1 MCGMEYRLKKGS
13 VYEGKVEKVDFPNK
27 ATVWVT
33 DEDGHKEKAIV
44 KNAIPGQT
52 VRFCVNK
59 KRKGHCEGRLMEV
72 VEKSPLETNPACPH
86 FGKCGGCTYQTVA
99 YEEQLKI
106 KSAQV
111 EKLLSEVVSGEL
123 PFEGIIG
130 SPVTE
135 EYRNKMEF
143 SFGDEY
149 KDGPLALG
157 LHKRNSMYDIVPVT
171 ECKIIDEDYRKILT
185 CVQDYAIEKELPF
198 LHKLS
203 HEGYLRHLLVRKSVK
218 TGQILVDIVTTTQ
231 IEHDF
236 TELVNRLTS
245 IEYKGTLTG
254 VLHTFN
260 DSLADAV
267 INEKTELL
275 YGQDYIE
282 EELLGLRFKITPF
295 SFFQT
300 NSLGAEVLYS
310 KAREYVLSGGF
321 GDVAGVDDTGAASA
335 VGNSDAAVTAK
346 AAGNVE
352 VQGNAGS
359 KPVIYDLY
367 TGTGTIAQMLS
378 PVASKVIGVEIVAE
392 AVEAAKKNAAQN
404 GLTNCEFIADDV
416 LKALDNI
423 EIKPDFI
430 VLDPPRD
437 GIHPKALEKII
448 DYGVD
453 RMVYISC
460 KPTSLARDLVTLQE
474 RGYKVEKCCCVD
486 MFPNTVHVETV
497 VLLSKGAKGPVD
509 LCSARTEVERRLVDS
524 KKVKVDFSLEDMDL
538 SEFKGKATY
547 EQIKA
552 YVLEQTGLKVS
563 SLYIAQI
570 KKKCGLDVGENFN
583 LPKSENA
590 KQPQCTPD
598 KEEAIMQA
606 FKHFGIV

>member
-33 DEDGHKEKAIV
+33 DEDGQKEKAIV

-198 LHKLS
+198 QHKLS

-267 INEKTELL
+267 INERTELL

-321 GDVAGVDDTGAASA
+321 GDVAGVGVASAAGNEDDTG
-335 VGNSDAAVTAK
+335 TAK
-346 AAGNVE
+346 AAGSVNVK
-352 VQGNAGS
+352 GKSGG

-486 MFPNTVHVETV
+486 MFPNTGHVETV
-497 VLLSKGAKGPVD
+497 VLLSH
-509 LCSARTEVERRLVDS
+509 
-524 KKVKVDFSLEDMDL
+524 KKPDGHINVKVPLDNIAKRAESYKPKERVTYKMIK
-538 SEFKGKATY
+538 EYIEAKYGFKVHTA
-547 EQIKA
+547 
-552 YVLEQTGLKVS
+552 
-563 SLYIAQI
+563 YIAEV
-570 KKKCGLDVGENFN
+570 KRDLGLPMYDA
-583 LPKSENA
+583 PNA
-590 KQPQCTPD
+590 VEELKQPRKHPTAE
-598 KEEAIMQA
+598 KVEAIKDA
-606 FKHFGIV
+606 LKHFEVI

>member
-33 DEDGHKEKAIV
+33 DEDGQKKKAIV

-185 CVQDYAIEKELPF
+185 CVQNYAIEKELPF
-198 LHKLS
+198 QHKLS

-486 MFPNTVHVETV
+486 MFPNTGHVETV
-497 VLLSKGAKGPVD
+497 VLLSKGMVN
-509 LCSARTEVERRLVDS
+509 SR
-524 KKVKVDFSLEDMDL
+524 KVKVDFSLEDMDL

-583 LPKSENA
+583 LAKSENA
-590 KQPQCTPD
+590 RQPQCTSE
-598 KEEAIMQA
+598 KEDAIMQA
-606 FKHFGIV
+606 FRHFGII

>member
-33 DEDGHKEKAIV
+33 DEDGQKEKAIV

-198 LHKLS
+198 QHKLS

-321 GDVAGVDDTGAASA
+321 GDVAG
-335 VGNSDAAVTAK
+335 
-346 AAGNVE
+346 
-352 VQGNAGS
+352 S

-460 KPTSLARDLVTLQE
+460 KPTSLARDLITLQE

-486 MFPNTVHVETV
+486 MFPNTGHVETV
-497 VLLSKGAKGPVD
+497 VLLSQQKPDDTIEID
-509 LCSARTEVERRLVDS
+509 LDLDELDATSAEL
-524 KKVKVDFSLEDMDL
+524 
-538 SEFKGKATY
+538 KATY
-547 EQIKA
+547 QEIKD
-552 YVLEQTGLKVS
+552 YVLKEFGLKVS
-563 SLYIAQI
+563 NLYISQV
-570 KKKCGLDVGENFN
+570 KRKCGIEVGENYN
-583 LPKSENA
+583 VLKSENTRVS
-590 KQPQCTPD
+590 QCPKE
-598 KEEAIMQA
+598 KEEATKAILKYYAMILRISMISRRNNRREK
-606 FKHFGIV
+606 FFWELFPIIKKVYGKCINHMV

>member
-33 DEDGHKEKAIV
+33 DEDGQKEKAIV
-44 KNAIPGQT
+44 KNAIPGQI

-123 PFEGIIG
+123 PFDGIIG

-198 LHKLS
+198 QHKLS

-236 TELVNRLTS
+236 TELVNRLAS

-321 GDVAGVDDTGAASA
+321 GDVAGAAGTMAASV
-335 VGNSDAAVTAK
+335 VGNSDVTETVNV
-346 AAGNVE
+346 AGNVSDN
-352 VQGNAGS
+352 GNSGS

-460 KPTSLARDLVTLQE
+460 KPTSLARDLITLQE

-486 MFPNTVHVETV
+486 MFPNTGHVETV
-497 VLLSKGAKGPVD
+497 VLLG
-509 LCSARTEVERRLVDS
+509 RE
-524 KKVKVDFSLEDMDL
+524 KVDGYVDINLDVEKI
-538 SEFKGKATY
+538 EGKAGRATY
-547 EQIKA
+547 KEISEYVQEKYGLHVPNLYIGQIKS
-552 YVLEQTGLKVS
+552 KVGIDKRKNHNIGS
-563 SLYIAQI
+563 
-570 KKKCGLDVGENFN
+570 GEGRV
-583 LPKSENA
+583 PTCPPE
-590 KQPQCTPD
+590 
-598 KEEAIMQA
+598 KEEAIMDA
-606 FKHFGIV
+606 FRHFRLI

>member
-33 DEDGHKEKAIV
+33 DEDGQKEKAIV

-198 LHKLS
+198 QHKLS

-321 GDVAGVDDTGAASA
+321 GDVAG
-335 VGNSDAAVTAK
+335 
-346 AAGNVE
+346 
-352 VQGNAGS
+352 S

-460 KPTSLARDLVTLQE
+460 KPTSLARDLITLQE

-497 VLLSKGAKGPVD
+497 VLLSQLKQKPDDTIEID
-509 LCSARTEVERRLVDS
+509 LDLDELDATSAEL
-524 KKVKVDFSLEDMDL
+524 
-538 SEFKGKATY
+538 KATY
-547 EQIKA
+547 QEIKDYGPKEFGLKASNLYISQIKCK
-552 YVLEQTGLKVS
+552 YGIE
-563 SLYIAQI
+563 
-570 KKKCGLDVGENFN
+570 VGENYN
-583 LPKSENA
+583 VLKSENTRVS
-590 KQPQCTPD
+590 QCPKE
-598 KEEAIMQA
+598 KEEATKAILKYYAMILRISMISRRNNRREK
-606 FKHFGIV
+606 FFWELFPIIKKVYGKCINHMV

>member
-1 MCGMEYRLKKGS
+1 
-13 VYEGKVEKVDFPNK
+13 
-27 ATVWVT
+27 
-33 DEDGHKEKAIV
+33 
-44 KNAIPGQT
+44 
-52 VRFCVNK
+52 
-59 KRKGHCEGRLMEV
+59 
-72 VEKSPLETNPACPH
+72 
-86 FGKCGGCTYQTVA
+86 
-99 YEEQLKI
+99 
-106 KSAQV
+106 
-111 EKLLSEVVSGEL
+111 
-123 PFEGIIG
+123 
-130 SPVTE
+130 
-135 EYRNKMEF
+135 MEF

-198 LHKLS
+198 QHKLS

-245 IEYKGTLTG
+245 IEYNGTLTG

-321 GDVAGVDDTGAASA
+321 GDV
-335 VGNSDAAVTAK
+335 
-346 AAGNVE
+346 
-352 VQGNAGS
+352 AGS

-486 MFPNTVHVETV
+486 MFPNTGHVETV
-497 VLLSKGAKGPVD
+497 ILLSRKAPDAEIKVRLD
-509 LCSARTEVERRLVDS
+509 MSELDITSAES
-524 KKVKVDFSLEDMDL
+524 
-538 SEFKGKATY
+538 KATY
-547 EQIKA
+547 KEIQE
-552 YVLEQTGLKVS
+552 YVQNKYDLHVTN
-563 SLYIAQI
+563 LYIAQVKREFGI
-570 KKKCGLDVGENFN
+570 IERENYNTGEG
-583 LPKSENA
+583 KA
-590 KQPQCTPD
+590 KVPQVTAE
-598 KEEAIMQA
+598 KREAIIDALKYFQM
-606 FKHFGIV
+606 IE

>member
-33 DEDGHKEKAIV
+33 DEDGQKEKAIV

-52 VRFCVNK
+52 VRFSVNK

-106 KSAQV
+106 KSTQV
-111 EKLLSEVVSGEL
+111 EKLLREVVSGEL

-198 LHKLS
+198 QHKLS

-245 IEYKGTLTG
+245 IEYKGTLVG

-321 GDVAGVDDTGAASA
+321 GDVTGVDDTGAASA
-335 VGNSDAAVTAK
+335 AGNSDAVVTAK
-346 AAGNVE
+346 AAGNVK

-486 MFPNTVHVETV
+486 MFPNTGHVETV
-497 VLLSKGAKGPVD
+497 CLLSKLHEAKHHVN
-509 LCSARTEVERRLVDS
+509 VRL
-524 KKVKVDFSLEDMDL
+524 DMDEL
-538 SEFKGKATY
+538 DLTSAESKATY
-547 EQIKA
+547 EEIKL
-552 YVLEQTGLKVS
+552 YVAEHNDGMKVS
-563 SLYIAQI
+563 NLYIAQVKAKYGI
-570 KKKCGLDVGENFN
+570 IERENYN
-583 LPKSENA
+583 KAKSDDA
-590 KQPQCTPD
+590 WRPQCPKE
-598 KEEAIMQA
+598 KEEAIEAALKYFQM
-606 FKHFGIV
+606 I

>member
-33 DEDGHKEKAIV
+33 DEDGQKKKAIV

-185 CVQDYAIEKELPF
+185 CVQNYAIEKELPF
-198 LHKLS
+198 QHKLS

-321 GDVAGVDDTGAASA
+321 GDVAGVDGAGADSVAGNADDTVS
-335 VGNSDAAVTAK
+335 AK
-346 AAGNVE
+346 AAGNVN

-486 MFPNTVHVETV
+486 MFPNTGHVETV
-497 VLLSKGAKGPVD
+497 VLLSQQKPDDTIEID
-509 LCSARTEVERRLVDS
+509 LDLDELDATSAEL
-524 KKVKVDFSLEDMDL
+524 
-538 SEFKGKATY
+538 KATY
-547 EQIKA
+547 QEIKD
-552 YVLEQTGLKVS
+552 YVLKEFGLKVS
-563 SLYIAQI
+563 NLYISQV
-570 KKKCGLDVGENFN
+570 KRKCGIEVGENYN
-583 LPKSENA
+583 LPKTENP
-590 KQPQCTPD
+590 KVPQCP
-598 KEEAIMQA
+598 KEKEDAIKAALKYFAM
-606 FKHFGIV
+606 I

>member
-1 MCGMEYRLKKGS
+1 MNKGS

-33 DEDGHKEKAIV
+33 DEDGQKEKAIV

-72 VEKSPLETNPACPH
+72 VEMSPLETNPACPH

-106 KSAQV
+106 KSTQV
-111 EKLLSEVVSGEL
+111 EKLLSEVVSGEF

-198 LHKLS
+198 QHKLS

-321 GDVAGVDDTGAASA
+321 GNVAGVDDTGAASA

-486 MFPNTVHVETV
+486 MFPNTGHVETV
-497 VLLSKGAKGPVD
+497 VLLSKGMVN
-509 LCSARTEVERRLVDS
+509 SR
-524 KKVKVDFSLEDMDL
+524 KVKVDFSLEDMDL

-583 LPKSENA
+583 LAKSENA
-590 KQPQCTPD
+590 RQPQCTSE
-598 KEEAIMQA
+598 KEDAIMQA
-606 FKHFGIV
+606 FRHFGII